1 MTLIA
6 KASESNFIPVPA
18 GMHLARC
25 YRVIDLGTQ
34 KSEYMGNVK
43 NLRKVMLQFEV
54 HGDDDLGNPIVTGKG
69 EPMTISKNY
78 TLSLAEM
85 ATLRKDL
92 QMWRGR
98 EFTKKELEGFELVNV
113 LDKWAMISVV
123 LTENNGKTYT
133 NIGAVMPVPAT
144 IKQAGLPKA
153 FNKVG
158 MFVIDSP
165 DMEMFNSFSEGLQ
178 NKIAQSPEWQSRIGV
193 QTYEPPPSRPR
204 STPVATADDFA
215 EDDIPF

>member
-1 MTLIA
+1 M
-6 KASESNFIPVPA
+6 
-18 GMHLARC
+18 
-25 YRVIDLGTQ
+25 GT
-34 KSEYMGNVK
+34 VK

-54 HGDDDLGNPIVTGKG
+54 HGEDDLGNPIVTGKG

-92 QMWRGR
+92 QTWRGR
-98 EFTKKELEGFELVNV
+98 EFTADELKGFELTNI

-133 NIGAVMPVPAT
+133 NIGAVMPVPAA
-144 IKQAGLPKA
+144 IRQAGMPKA
-153 FNKVG
+153 FNKIG

-193 QTYEPPPSRPR
+193 QTYTPPPSLPK
-204 STPVATADDFA
+204 TAAPAADAYEFNDS
-215 EDDIPF
+215 IPF